1 MATYSK
7 EWNGTLI
14 EVSNRLDR
22 TELIIDG
29 RTVDFVEGINLV
41 EGKND
46 YMHGYDGENHIEVR
60 FRKATFLIF
69 SRIKLEFYYNGR
81 KIYVCNI

>member
-14 EVSNRLDR
+14 EVSNGLER

-46 YMHGYDGENHIEVR
+46 YMHGYDGENHVEVR
-60 FRKATFLIF
+60 FVEKGALIF
-69 SRIKLEFYYNGR
+69 KYVSCEFYYNGR